1 MDIGK
6 YLKFKPWGAVKFAKG
21 ANGALAFLGVALE
34 AWDSWEQYKRE
45 EAFKKAVTE
54 IVENFEKQRQ
64 DFLALI
70 NSEIFKEDFFPS
82 YLLLKKQQQKLQG
95 SLHESRERQQRFQA
109 SIGR

>member
-1 MDIGK
+1 
-6 YLKFKPWGAVKFAKG
+6 
-21 ANGALAFLGVALE
+21 
-34 AWDSWEQYKRE
+34 
-45 EAFKKAVTE
+45 

-82 YLLLKKQQQKLQG
+82 YLLLKEQQQELQG

-109 SIGR
+109 WRAEAETIDAEFRALD